1 MTVEE
6 IKSKMTKKGI
16 CIYAGLTE
24 YFVYICEDNVFY
36 GTGDHED
43 IPEVEN
49 DKEIRCY
56 TVYYSDIQD
65 KNVINASAGQFESYG
80 NAVKIVE
87 SDAGFLR
94 WID

>member
-6 IKSKMTKKGI
+6 IRFKMIKKGI
-16 CIYAGLTE
+16 YTYAGVTE
-24 YFVYICEDNVFY
+24 YFVYICEENVFY

-43 IPEVEN
+43 IPEVAN
-49 DKEIRCY
+49 DKEMRCY
-56 TVYYSDIQD
+56 AVYYSDIRD
-65 KNVINASAGQFESYG
+65 KNVISASAGQFESYE

-87 SDAGFLR
+87 SDEGFLR